1 MSLGGQ
7 YQLMMNYESLPVL
20 SFEPDI
26 LFVPFHMQSQSVTA
40 PRYWAIYVVWRF
52 VLFGPSHECRW
63 GIYG

>member
-40 PRYWAIYVVWRF
+40 PRYWAIYVV
-52 VLFGPSHECRW
+52 
-63 GIYG
+63 